1 MNTEELE
8 NILRLHKMWLNG
20 NENGVRA
27 NLSYA
32 NLGGSDLRDADLSYA
47 NLNYVNLSEA
57 NLSYAN
63 LSSANLS
70 YANLSSANLS
80 DADLG
85 GSDLS
90 GADLSYA
97 NLSSAN
103 LSYADLYMTT
113 WPLWCGSKNARIDIS
128 IASQLAAHF
137 CCLRC
142 DDPEYQKAKEALL
155 PLAKKFKYAGDLGL

>member
-57 NLSYAN
+57 N
-63 LSSANLS
+63 
-70 YANLSSANLS
+70 
-80 DADLG
+80 
-85 GSDLS
+85 
-90 GADLSYA
+90 LSYA

>member
-8 NILRLHKMWLNG
+8 NILRLHKMWLAG
-20 NENGVRA
+20 NKDGVKVNLSHADLRYANLREADLREADLRYANLREADLREA
-27 NLSYA
+27 NLSQA
-32 NLGGSDLRDADLSYA
+32 DLR
-47 NLNYVNLSEA
+47 EA

-63 LSSANLS
+63 LSH
-70 YANLSSANLS
+70 
-80 DADLG
+80 ADL
-85 GSDLS
+85 SH
-90 GADLSYA
+90 ADLSYA
-97 NLSSAN
+97 N
-103 LSYADLYMTT
+103 LYMTT

-155 PLAKKFKYAGDLGL
+155 PLAKKFKYAKDLGL

>member
-70 YANLSSANLS
+70 GANLS
-80 DADLG
+80 D
-85 GSDLS
+85 
-90 GADLSYA
+90 
-97 NLSSAN
+97 
-103 LSYADLYMTT
+103 ADLYMTT

>member
-20 NENGVRA
+20 NENGVR
-27 NLSYA
+27 A

-70 YANLSSANLS
+70 GANLS
-80 DADLG
+80 D
-85 GSDLS
+85 
-90 GADLSYA
+90 
-97 NLSSAN
+97 
-103 LSYADLYMTT
+103 ADLYMTT